1 MSTYRHPDAVASR
14 STRTGLFPLAL
25 LLSVGWGTFAQAQS
39 AEDVIEEI
47 VVQGYRSSLNASLNQ
62 KRDATG
68 SVDVIV
74 AEDIADF
81 PDLNLAESLQRIPGV
96 AITRAGGEGRQVSV
110 RGLGP
115 TFTTTRINGM
125 EALSTGGFTDSLGGN
140 NRTRGFDFNAF
151 DSELFSRLAVHK
163 TSSAELEEGGLGATL
178 DLRTAR
184 PFDFNGFILAA
195 SGQLGYNDVSEDSD
209 PRAAILISNTF
220 ADGRFGALFSA
231 AMSQRNI
238 RDEGSS
244 TVRWSN
250 GEDFGSVDALPL
262 VPANDPD
269 HEVNQAWHPRLPRI
283 DSYLQE
289 TERLGL
295 SGALQ
300 FRPTDS
306 TSINL
311 DVLRSQSDTTRDEAF
326 IQAALNNG
334 TAVNATNISNYVI
347 RDDAIVSADLTNA
360 RLLSERRHDELE
372 VDFSQYV
379 LSLEHSFTDA
389 IRIEALAGRSE
400 SEFDN
405 PVQRYVILQKDG
417 DFSYDMSG
425 SKGAIFDFGP
435 QAGDPNG
442 WIVSNLRKRE
452 PRTDNTLE
460 LGELKLAYDINE
472 NLTIKGGISR
482 KTYEFDTSQAFMANE
497 GANGIDGVIASDLLF
512 TYDAGSLGS
521 WAAPNLDEFN
531 RQFGFYDD
539 SGVFETGVD
548 LRPQDTFA
556 VEEETD
562 GIFLQLD
569 FAFDLGVP
577 IRGNVGARDFKTKQ
591 RSSGIASLAAGT
603 IVADVEYS
611 DTLPSLNLVADLTDD
626 LLLRFG
632 YAEVI
637 NRPGMQLLRPVASV
651 SVAGSNRTVNG
662 NNPGLGPTLA
672 DTYDLS
678 LEWYFSEESILALAL
693 FRKEIGSF
701 VQTIASNIPYT
712 ETGLPIQQAI
722 DACNS
727 SAFGYGPDCN
737 ETLDWNVNAPGNSPG
752 GDLDGFELSYQQP
765 FTFLPGIWSNF
776 GVVAN
781 YTYVNAEIDYLGTSD
796 GVTTV
801 VRPNESLVNLSE
813 NTSNFT
819 LYYEDEK
826 LSARVS
832 VADRDDYLTNVP
844 GRNGTF
850 VERTAGTT
858 NLDFSAGYRI
868 NDQFRVTFEGLNLT
882 DEAENQRLDVTE
894 APSDVVSYYHET
906 GRQFFLGVRYAY

>member
-14 STRTGLFPLAL
+14 STRTGLFSLAL
-25 LLSVGWGTFAQAQS
+25 LLPVGWGTFAQAQS

-81 PDLNLAESLQRIPGV
+81 PDLNLAEALQRIPGV

-115 TFTTTRINGM
+115 TFITTRINGM

-151 DSELFSRLAVHK
+151 DSELFNRLAVHK

-184 PFDFNGFILAA
+184 PFDFDGFTLAA
-195 SGQLGYNDVSEDSD
+195 SGQLGYNDLSEDSD

-220 ADGRFGALFSA
+220 GEGRFGALFSA

-250 GEDFGSVDALPL
+250 GEDFGSVNGLPL

-300 FRPTDS
+300 LRPTDS

-311 DVLRSQSDTTRDEAF
+311 DVLHSQSETTRDEAF

-360 RLLSERRHDELE
+360 RLLSERRHDDLE

-389 IRIEALAGRSE
+389 IHVEALVGTSE

-435 QAGDPNG
+435 QASDPDG

-452 PRTDNTLE
+452 PRTENKLE

-472 NLTIKGGISR
+472 YLTIKGGVSR

-497 GANGIDGVIASDLLF
+497 GTNGIDGVISSDLLF
-512 TYDAGSLGS
+512 TYDADSLGS
-521 WAAPNLDEFN
+521 WAAPNLDEFDQ
-531 RQFGFYDD
+531 QFGFYDD
-539 SGVFETGVD
+539 SGVFETSVD

-577 IRGNVGARDFKTKQ
+577 IRGNVGARDFTTKQ
-591 RSSGIASLAAGT
+591 HSSGISGGT

-611 DTLPSLNLVADLTDD
+611 DTLPSLNMVADLTED
-626 LLLRFG
+626 LLLRFS

-678 LEWYFSEESILALAL
+678 LEWYFGEESVLALAL

-701 VQTIASNIPYT
+701 VQTISSNIPYT

-737 ETLDWNVNAPGNSPG
+737 ENLDWNVNAPGNSPG

-765 FTFLPGIWSNF
+765 FTFLPGIWSSF
-776 GVVAN
+776 GIVAN
-781 YTYVNAEIDYLGTSD
+781 YTYVNAEIDYLGTAA

-844 GRNGTF
+844 GRNGTY

-894 APSDVVSYYHET
+894 APADVVSYYHET
-906 GRQFFLGVRYAY
+906 GRQFFLGVRYTY